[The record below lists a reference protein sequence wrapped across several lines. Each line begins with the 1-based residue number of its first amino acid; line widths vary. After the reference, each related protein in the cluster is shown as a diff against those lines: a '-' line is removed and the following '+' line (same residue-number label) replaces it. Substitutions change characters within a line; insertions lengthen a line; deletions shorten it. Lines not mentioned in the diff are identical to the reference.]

1 MGMRDLGSLGGS
13 YLVANGIND
22 AGQVVGSSYT
32 DEDRLFHAFITGP
45 DGEGM
50 MDLNSMLDLPDGLV
64 LSQATGI
71 NDRGQVI
78 ATAFIPEPDSYVM
91 LLAGLGLVGFMARR
105 KWRSA

>member
-91 LLAGLGLVGFMARR
+91 LLGGLGLVGFMARR